1 MGKDRIG
8 NCTLYVD
15 REPEFVKEGR
25 KEAVADFL
33 SRCGQV
39 KRTRT
44 SKLNDQIEL
53 PGNEKDKRWRNALRT
68 LMLIEALYFDN
79 GRSNLEC
86 VNAVKAE
93 YRTFPT
99 DALEKLITRRFNRV
113 KRLLNQS
120 AITTLASAARKIRD
134 EYPVTMPA
142 ATLNALKVVF
152 IDSTPTQDTPLYC
165 FVWHKTDQSFKD
177 RMKELGAT
185 DCTNPLAFTALSWD
199 KPGDLVLPANYA
211 PLNRGIEFPP
221 HFTEEHLIHELL
233 HWCVD
238 EKYEQYGWDKYHG
251 DADHRQIVREA
262 TTEWLTR
269 NVTKQWNQGG
279 YKNVYPYIERWINDG
294 IITAAELKNAHFLG
308 NSHKTFAD
316 RLVQLY
322 DADVNWSKDKN
333 WLDNLIRTYKM
344 DTLSPD
350 KVQERYHDRILQKFK
365 AVPEDRWEQV
375 TPPIS
380 KWSHAEAWKKKIRAY
395 QG

>member
-8 NCTLYVD
+8 NCALYVD

-25 KEAVADFL
+25 KEAKDDFL
-33 SRCGQV
+33 SKCGQV
-39 KRTRT
+39 KRTKT

-79 GRSNLEC
+79 GRTNLEC

-93 YRTFPT
+93 YRPFPT
-99 DALEKLITRRFNRV
+99 DVLEKLITRRFNRV

-120 AITTLASAARKIRD
+120 AITTLASAATKIRN
-134 EYPVTMPA
+134 EYPNTMPP

-165 FVWHKTDQSFKD
+165 FVWHKTDQGFKD

-185 DCTNPLAFTALSWD
+185 DCTNPLAFTAISWD
-199 KPGDLVLPANYA
+199 KPGDLVLPANYP

-221 HFTEEHLIHELL
+221 HFTEADLIHELL

-238 EKYEQYGWDKYHG
+238 DTYEQYGWNKCHG
-251 DADHRQIVREA
+251 NTDHREIVREV

-279 YKNVYPYIERWINDG
+279 YKNKFPYIARWIAEG
-294 IITAAELKNAHFLG
+294 SITAAELKNAHFLG
-308 NSHKTFAD
+308 NNAKAFAD

-322 DADVNWSKDKN
+322 DADVAWNSEKE
-333 WLDNLIRTYKM
+333 WLDNLVTTFRM
-344 DTLSPD
+344 HELHPD
-350 KVQERYHDRILQKFK
+350 KVAKSHLPKILPRFK
-365 AVPEDRWEQV
+365 GIPEDKWDKL
-375 TPPIS
+375 TLPIS
-380 KWSHAEAWKKKIRAY
+380 RWAHPNPWKAKIRAY
-395 QG
+395 QP